1 MSPRSPTALE
11 SAKERSAAS
20 SRQGRKIV
28 GFQKAHITDR
38 SRGRDTLYAF
48 TLIETLVVIVV
59 IAIVAAL
66 IVAAATSARESA
78 RRAQCTNNLR
88 QISLGI
94 HEYDSVNGVFPP
106 AYGGGGNG
114 ISFLVAILPY
124 VDQQPLYN
132 MIDMKSGP
140 FMTVMCSTIGTYL
153 CPSDGL
159 VRSNPLA
166 GTNYAGCQG
175 VGVQTYGYNGVFA
188 IDRTIGYNAIT
199 DGASQTVAV
208 SEWVRGSHT
217 GAMRHNTRSVFLTP
231 ESYTSRDQLD
241 LFASMCLGLDPLMAP
256 LSPMTVGAPWTHG
269 DFGHSLYNHTIG
281 PNRRTCLNGSAHQI
295 GAWTAK
301 SFHPGSVNSLFADG
315 HVRRI
320 SWTVN
325 VQVWR
330 ALGSRNGGEVVA
342 SGSF

>member
-1 MSPRSPTALE
+1 MSLGRPYALD
-11 SAKERSAAS
+11 SATEDSAAFS
-20 SRQGRKIV
+20 ERRNKITGSRTAPFPVR
-28 GFQKAHITDR
+28 R
-38 SRGRDTLYAF
+38 RGRGAQYAF
-48 TLIETLVVIVV
+48 TLIETLVVITI

-66 IVAAATSARESA
+66 IVAAVVFTRESA
-78 RRAQCTNNLR
+78 RRAQCANNLR

-94 HEYDSVNGVFPP
+94 HEYDSVNGVLPP

-132 MIDMKSGP
+132 TIDMKSGP
-140 FMTVMCSTIGTYL
+140 SMTVMCTTIGTYL

-159 VRSNPLA
+159 IRRKPLA

-208 SEWVRGSHT
+208 CEWIRGSNSGFT
-217 GAMRHNTRSVFLTP
+217 RRNMRSVFLTP
-231 ESYTSRDQLD
+231 ESYTSPNQLE
-241 LFASMCLGLDPLMAP
+241 LFASVCQGLDPLTAP
-256 LSPMTVGAPWTHG
+256 LSPMTVGVPWTHG

-281 PNRRTCLNGSAHQI
+281 PNHRTCLNGSAHQI

-301 SFHPGSVNSLFADG
+301 SFHSGSVNSLFADG

-320 SWTVN
+320 LWTID

-342 SGSF
+342 SGSY

>member
-1 MSPRSPTALE
+1 MKMAGSERSPAMG
-11 SAKERSAAS
+11 
-20 SRQGRKIV
+20 GRKYTRN
-28 GFQKAHITDR
+28 QH
-38 SRGRDTLYAF
+38 AF
-48 TLIETLVVIVV
+48 TLIETLVVIAV

-66 IVAAATSARESA
+66 VVAAVTSTRESA
-78 RRAQCTNNLR
+78 RRAQCANNLR

-94 HEYDSVNGVFPP
+94 HEYDSVNGVLPP

-140 FMTVMCSTIGTYL
+140 PVTVMRATIGAYL

-159 VRSNPLA
+159 VRRNPLG

-188 IDRTIGYNAIT
+188 IDRTISYSAIT

-208 SEWVRGSHT
+208 SEWIRGSDT
-217 GAMRHNTRSVFLTP
+217 GKSRHNMRSVFLTP
-231 ESYTSRDQLD
+231 ESYLSRDQLD
-241 LFASMCLGLDPLMAP
+241 LFASVCLELDPLTAP
-256 LSPMTVGAPWTHG
+256 LSPLTIGAPWTHG
-269 DFGHSLYNHTIG
+269 DFGHSLYNHTVS
-281 PNRRTCLNGSAHQI
+281 PDHSTCLNGSAHQT

-301 SFHPGSVNSLFADG
+301 SFHSGSVNALFADG
-315 HVRRI
+315 HVYRI
-320 SWTVN
+320 AWTIDVR
-325 VQVWR
+325 VWR

-342 SGSF
+342 SGSY

>member
-1 MSPRSPTALE
+1 MAIF
-11 SAKERSAAS
+11 KAS
-20 SRQGRKIV
+20 TPGRIRHRRI
-28 GFQKAHITDR
+28 QR
-38 SRGRDTLYAF
+38 AF
-48 TLIETLVVIVV
+48 TLIETLVVIAV
-59 IAIVAAL
+59 IAVVAAL
-66 IVAAATSARESA
+66 IVAAVISTRESA
-78 RRAQCTNNLR
+78 RRAQCANNLR

-94 HEYDSVNGVFPP
+94 HEYDSVNGVLPP

-124 VDQQPLYN
+124 VDHQPLYN
-132 MIDMKSGP
+132 KIDMKSGP
-140 FMTVMCSTIGTYL
+140 SMTVMCTTIETYL

-159 VRSNPLA
+159 VRRNPLA

-208 SEWVRGSHT
+208 SEWIRGSDT
-217 GAMRHNTRSVFLTP
+217 GAMRHNIRSVFLTP
-231 ESYTSRDQLD
+231 EPYTSRNQLD
-241 LFASMCLGLDPLMAP
+241 LFASVCLGLDTPTAP

-281 PNRRTCLNGSAHQI
+281 PYHLTCLNGSAHQT

-301 SFHPGSVNSLFADG
+301 SFHSGSVNSLFADG
-315 HVRRI
+315 HVCRI
-320 SWTVN
+320 AWTIDVH
-325 VQVWR
+325 VWR

-342 SGSF
+342 SGSY